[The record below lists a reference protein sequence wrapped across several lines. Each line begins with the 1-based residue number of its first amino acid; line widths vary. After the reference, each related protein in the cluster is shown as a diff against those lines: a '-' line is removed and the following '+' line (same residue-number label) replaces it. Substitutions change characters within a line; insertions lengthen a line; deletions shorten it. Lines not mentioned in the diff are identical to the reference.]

1 MPNLPHF
8 AELGLS
14 PITLAALEQK
24 GFEEPTEI
32 QKAAIPLL
40 LQEKK
45 DVIGQAQT
53 GTGKTAAFALPILE
67 EIDPNLYKPQALILT
82 PTRELAI
89 QVAEETASLKGPRK
103 LEIAPIY
110 GGASIDQQLRR
121 LKRGV
126 QIVVGTPGRIMD
138 HLERKTLDLSNL
150 QFVVLDEADE
160 MLDMG
165 FIEDI
170 ETILSQTPSDKR
182 MLLFSA
188 TMPKQIQSLA
198 ERFMHKDYEVI
209 RIAQKQE
216 DIPLTDQIYFEVRE
230 GDKLEALSRI
240 IDMEPEFYGVVFCR
254 TKIQCDEIGKKLC
267 DRGYDA
273 EALHGD
279 LSQKQRELILN
290 KMRNHQTSIL
300 VATDVAARGIDIQDL
315 THVINYSIPQ
325 DPEVY
330 IHRIGRTGRAGK
342 EGTAI
347 TFITPSEAR
356 KFSFIKRASKSEIR
370 KESVPNPEQVVEAKR
385 ENLLK
390 EIEESL
396 AETNDTEYVA
406 IAESLLEKTEA
417 KEIIASLLSHFYK
430 GKLDVSKYRDI
441 NQRDNR
447 YDRDSRSDRFDRN
460 DRRDDRFR
468 DRGRERY
475 DKVKSI
481 NIDDSG
487 FTRLF
492 IARGRNDGLTKRTL
506 ANIIIERANVRDEDL
521 QNITVMEEFSFV
533 NAPFQIAE
541 YILKTFS
548 ERSEDGKPLI
558 TRARPL
564 GEGGGGGKKEFS
576 SSSPSTRKREGNTA
590 TKRRRDWED
599 DSQPYGRDTH
609 GDEDTFSSP
618 EPRGRGRR
626 SSSAKPRKTEKPRS
640 RSRHR

>member
-548 ERSEDGKPLI
+548 E
-558 TRARPL
+558 
-564 GEGGGGGKKEFS
+564 
-576 SSSPSTRKREGNTA
+576 
-590 TKRRRDWED
+590 
-599 DSQPYGRDTH
+599 
-609 GDEDTFSSP
+609 
-618 EPRGRGRR
+618 
-626 SSSAKPRKTEKPRS
+626 
-640 RSRHR
+640 

>member
-209 RIAQKQE
+209 RIAQ
-216 DIPLTDQIYFEVRE
+216 
-230 GDKLEALSRI
+230 
-240 IDMEPEFYGVVFCR
+240 
-254 TKIQCDEIGKKLC
+254 
-267 DRGYDA
+267 
-273 EALHGD
+273 
-279 LSQKQRELILN
+279 
-290 KMRNHQTSIL
+290 
-300 VATDVAARGIDIQDL
+300 
-315 THVINYSIPQ
+315 
-325 DPEVY
+325 
-330 IHRIGRTGRAGK
+330 IGRAH
-342 EGTAI
+342 
-347 TFITPSEAR
+347 
-356 KFSFIKRASKSEIR
+356 
-370 KESVPNPEQVVEAKR
+370 V
-385 ENLLK
+385 
-390 EIEESL
+390 
-396 AETNDTEYVA
+396 
-406 IAESLLEKTEA
+406 
-417 KEIIASLLSHFYK
+417 
-430 GKLDVSKYRDI
+430 
-441 NQRDNR
+441 
-447 YDRDSRSDRFDRN
+447 
-460 DRRDDRFR
+460 
-468 DRGRERY
+468 
-475 DKVKSI
+475 
-481 NIDDSG
+481 
-487 FTRLF
+487 
-492 IARGRNDGLTKRTL
+492 
-506 ANIIIERANVRDEDL
+506 
-521 QNITVMEEFSFV
+521 
-533 NAPFQIAE
+533 
-541 YILKTFS
+541 
-548 ERSEDGKPLI
+548 
-558 TRARPL
+558 
-564 GEGGGGGKKEFS
+564 
-576 SSSPSTRKREGNTA
+576 
-590 TKRRRDWED
+590 
-599 DSQPYGRDTH
+599 
-609 GDEDTFSSP
+609 
-618 EPRGRGRR
+618 
-626 SSSAKPRKTEKPRS
+626 
-640 RSRHR
+640 

>member
-14 PITLAALEQK
+14 PITLASLEMK

-40 LQEKK
+40 LTEKK

-67 EIDPNLYKPQALILT
+67 VVDPKLVKPQALILT

-89 QVAEETASLKGPRK
+89 QVSEEISSLKGPRK
-103 LEIAPIY
+103 LEITPIY
-110 GGASIDQQLRR
+110 GGASIEQQLRK
-121 LKRGV
+121 LKKGV

-138 HLERKTLDLSNL
+138 HLERKSLDLTNL

-170 ETILSQTPSDKR
+170 ETILAQTPKEKR

-188 TMPKQIQSLA
+188 TMPRPILSLA
-198 ERFMHKDYEVI
+198 ERFMKEDYEIVK
-209 RIAQKQE
+209 IAKKSE
-216 DIPLTDQIYFEVRE
+216 DAPLTDQIYFEVRE
-230 GDKLEALSRI
+230 GDKLETLSRI
-240 IDMEPEFYGVVFCR
+240 IDMEPDFYGVVFCR

-315 THVINYSIPQ
+315 THVINFSIPQ

-342 EGTAI
+342 QGTAI

-356 KFSFIKRASKSEIR
+356 KFSFIKKASKSEIR
-370 KESVPNPEQVVEAKR
+370 KERVPNPQQVIDAKR
-385 ENLLK
+385 EHLLQD
-390 EIEESL
+390 IEASL
-396 AETNDTEYVA
+396 TSEADTEFNT
-406 IAESLLEKTEA
+406 IADALLEKDDAHDIVA
-417 KEIIASLLSHFYK
+417 KLLTHFYK
-430 GKLDVSKYRDI
+430 GTLDISQYKEIYQKEDKPQA
-441 NQRDNR
+441 NKKE
-447 YDRDSRSDRFDRN
+447 RN
-460 DRRDDRFR
+460 
-468 DRGRERY
+468 RERY
-475 DKVKSI
+475 DKGRPI
-481 NIDDSG
+481 EIDEQG

-492 IARGRNDGLTKRTL
+492 IARGRNDGLTKRKL
-506 ANIIIERANVRDEDL
+506 ANIIIDQAGVHDEDL
-521 QNITVMEEFSFV
+521 QDITVMEEFSFV
-533 NAPFQIAE
+533 NAPFRIAE
-541 YILKTFS
+541 HILRTFS
-548 ERSEDGKPLI
+548 DRNDEGKPLV
-558 TRARPL
+558 TKARA
-564 GEGGGGGKKEFS
+564 ESSKNDKNAQKSNKGGKSNKKAS
-576 SSSPSTRKREGNTA
+576 NTV
-590 TKRRRDWED
+590 TKRRRGWEED
-599 DSQPYGRDTH
+599 YQPYGRDSRD
-609 GDEDTFSSP
+609 DEDEYSFRRGGRSSKKSSP
-618 EPRGRGRR
+618 RDKRR
-626 SSSAKPRKTEKPRS
+626 EKSSSKR
-640 RSRHR
+640 RHR

>member
-14 PITLAALEQK
+14 PLTLAALEMK

-40 LQEKK
+40 LKERK

-67 EIDPNLYKPQALILT
+67 EVDVKLFKPQALILT

-89 QVAEETASLKGPRK
+89 QVAEEIASLKGPRK

-110 GGASIDQQLRR
+110 GGASIEQQLRK

-138 HLERKTLDLSNL
+138 HLERKSLDLSAL
-150 QFVVLDEADE
+150 QFTVLDEADE

-170 ETILSQTPSDKR
+170 ETILAQTPDDKR

-188 TMPKQIQSLA
+188 TMPKPILSLA
-198 ERFMHKDYEVI
+198 ERFMKEDYEIVK
-209 RIAQKQE
+209 IAKKTE
-216 DIPLTDQIYFEVRE
+216 DTPLTDQIYFEVRE
-230 GDKLEALSRI
+230 GDKLETLSRI
-240 IDMEPEFYGVVFCR
+240 IDMEPDFYGVVFCR

-315 THVINYSIPQ
+315 THVINFSIPQ

-356 KFSFIKRASKSEIR
+356 KFSFIKKASKSEIR
-370 KESVPNPEQVVEAKR
+370 RESVPNPQQVIDAKR
-385 ENLLK
+385 SHLLQ
-390 EIEESL
+390 EIEASL
-396 AETNDTEYVA
+396 STDADPEFNS
-406 IAESLLEKTEA
+406 IATSLLEGAEA
-417 KEIIASLLSHFYK
+417 EAIIAKLLTHFYK
-430 GKLDVSKYRDI
+430 GKLDITQYKEIYQKSDRLRERQDRREDRKER
-441 NQRDNR
+441 RDN
-447 YDRDSRSDRFDRN
+447 
-460 DRRDDRFR
+460 
-468 DRGRERY
+468 RERY
-475 DKVKSI
+475 DKVKPI
-481 NIDDSG
+481 DIDDQG

-492 IARGRNDGLTKRTL
+492 IARGRNDGLTKRKL
-506 ANIIIERANVRDEDL
+506 ANIIIDQAGVHDEDL

-533 NAPFQIAE
+533 NAPFRIAE
-541 YILKTFS
+541 HILKTFS
-548 ERSEDGKPLI
+548 DRNDEGKPLI
-558 TRARPL
+558 TKARP
-564 GEGGGGGKKEFS
+564 EGGSGKGKKES
-576 SSSPSTRKREGNTA
+576 KNSKKNSNSV
-590 TKRRRDWED
+590 TKRRRGWEED
-599 DSQPYGRDTH
+599 YQPYGRDSKDDDFEFT
-609 GDEDTFSSP
+609 
-618 EPRGRGRR
+618 PRRGKGRKEKGSTPRDKRR
-626 SSSAKPRKTEKPRS
+626 EKS
-640 RSRHR
+640 KKRHR